1 MCTSN
6 YSFTLPR
13 IIILGVESLIIIL
26 ANIVTVIVFWKRRSL
41 LKQTC
46 FFLINL
52 TVADLMVGVGN
63 IENVVNEIW
72 KLTSSSC
79 TTSWEKYVVLNEIF
93 GCASISF
100 LVLISL
106 ERLYAIVWPFR
117 TRATSR
123 GTYVCSIGAVW
134 LLSAVIVVANLLK
147 PAGDVVP
154 WFSIAYMFVC
164 LITISCAY
172 CVIWFFY
179 KKKDPRLPPNRH
191 ERDKELAKTLFI
203 VTLLSLITWLPFTVT
218 GTMRNTLKMP
228 GVSGPVLIDVTR
240 FLRLAN
246 SFINP
251 IVYCFRIPL
260 FRRTLT
266 EMFLKKMT
274 TGLNVGERQTSSQSE
289 TIAAV
294 VLSISYLNVTTKTN
308 HINHNN
314 ESVNSSL

>member
-1 MCTSN
+1 M
-6 YSFTLPR
+6 
-13 IIILGVESLIIIL
+13 
-26 ANIVTVIVFWKRRSL
+26 
-41 LKQTC
+41 
-46 FFLINL
+46 
-52 TVADLMVGVGN
+52 
-63 IENVVNEIW
+63 
-72 KLTSSSC
+72 
-79 TTSWEKYVVLNEIF
+79 
-93 GCASISF
+93 ASIGSD
-100 LVLISL
+100 S
-106 ERLYAIVWPFR
+106 
-117 TRATSR
+117 
-123 GTYVCSIGAVW
+123 
-134 LLSAVIVVANLLK
+134 VANLLK

-228 GVSGPVLIDVTR
+228 GVFGPVLVGVTR